1 MKINANL
8 KVRNIV
14 GENVVLLKADGTN
27 DMTRVLALNSTSLF
41 LWNNLVGKD
50 FEEQDVVDLLVS
62 NYEVEEQVARTDA
75 AKWINQ
81 LSELGVFEA

>member
-1 MKINANL
+1 MKINPNL

-14 GENVVLLKADGTN
+14 GESVVLLKAGNTS

-41 LWNNLVGKD
+41 LWNNLSGRD
-50 FEEQDVVDLLVS
+50 FDENDVVDLLLGNYDVS
-62 NYEVEEQVARTDA
+62 EEVATQDARR
-75 AKWINQ
+75 WVQQ